1 MPKAGKYD
9 YPFFDIYHCIAKL
22 RDYFTVVKTDETKR
36 EIVAE
41 TLGMSMTGGGF
52 AYLMSAMEKYALIK
66 TGGGNVV
73 ITKLAQTYPF
83 QFEWWALSLIDAR
96 PKGETKDR
104 RVKKGSDK
112 GVDGWLT
119 FRESANLNLKKIVV
133 QVKGGV
139 HIGAKDIRDLL
150 GTVENTKSAMGI
162 FITLHE
168 PTKPMKQ
175 AAVEAEYYTSP
186 TWGHKYPKNQILTI
200 KEILEDKKPII
211 PHTQLV

>member
-83 QFEWWALSLIDAR
+83 QFEWWAFV
-96 PKGETKDR
+96 DR
-104 RVKKGSDK
+104 C
-112 GVDGWLT
+112 
-119 FRESANLNLKKIVV
+119 
-133 QVKGGV
+133 
-139 HIGAKDIRDLL
+139 
-150 GTVENTKSAMGI
+150 
-162 FITLHE
+162 
-168 PTKPMKQ
+168 
-175 AAVEAEYYTSP
+175 
-186 TWGHKYPKNQILTI
+186 
-200 KEILEDKKPII
+200 
-211 PHTQLV
+211 